1 MYFNVIEYIH
11 KMTNLVAVLIPY
23 ARLLVEGHVEIPV
36 EEPDLLGA
44 CEGAQ
49 EAVLLSGH
57 VTGLVLAPAE
67 LPLLLPALS
76 DGVTI
81 GHPLQ
86 VGIYPDLRLVR
97 MTFVS

>member
-1 MYFNVIEYIH
+1 M
-11 KMTNLVAVLIPY
+11 MTNLVAVLVPY
-23 ARLLVEGHVEIPV
+23 TGLLVEGHIEISV
-36 EEPDLLGA
+36 EEPYLLGA
-44 CEGAQ
+44 CEGVQ
-49 EAVLLSGH
+49 EAGLLSGH
-57 VTGLVLAPAE
+57 LTSLVLAPAK